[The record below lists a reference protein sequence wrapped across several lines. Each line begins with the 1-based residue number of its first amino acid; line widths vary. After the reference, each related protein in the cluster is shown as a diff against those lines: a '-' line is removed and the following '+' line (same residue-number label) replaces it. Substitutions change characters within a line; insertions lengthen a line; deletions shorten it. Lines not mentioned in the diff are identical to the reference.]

1 MKDSGKMINAM
12 EMDLIIMLMVQTIV
26 DSGNKIYKTVMEFKN
41 LIMVTFTKG
50 KYLINIDNINMGKNM
65 EKVNFSG
72 LMVLFIKDSYFKIK
86 YREQVNLFGQIKK
99 FMRDIG

>member
-50 KYLINIDNINMGKNM
+50 KYLIINRQHKYGK
-65 EKVNFSG
+65 KH
-72 LMVLFIKDSYFKIK
+72 
-86 YREQVNLFGQIKK
+86 GQGK
-99 FMRDIG
+99 FLWSDGSIY